1 MADKEEKNVMAM
13 CMPYNDTPNVSN
25 SLMEENMILMAEAKA
40 RAEAEAKAKARAEAK
55 ENDDEKP
62 QMRSIDPYDDEK
74 KEKKNDKKL
83 EKLKKIYGF

>member
-13 CMPYNDTPNVSN
+13 CMPYDTPSVSN

-40 RAEAEAKAKARAEAK
+40 RAEAEAKARAEAEAK
-55 ENDDEKP
+55 VRAEADKP

-83 EKLKKIYGF
+83 EKLKKLYGF

>member
-13 CMPYNDTPNVSN
+13 CMPYNTPSVSN

-40 RAEAEAKAKARAEAK
+40 RLEAEAKAKAEAEA
-55 ENDDEKP
+55 NSKP

-74 KEKKNDKKL
+74 KEKRNDKKL
-83 EKLKKIYGF
+83 EKLKKLYGF

>member
-13 CMPYNDTPNVSN
+13 CMPYNATPSISN
-25 SLMEENMILMAEAKA
+25 KLMEDNLILMAEAKA
-40 RAEAEAKAKARAEAK
+40 RAEAEAKARAEA
-55 ENDDEKP
+55 DKP